1 MSQGNFDYKRPIY
14 SLNCS
19 TQDVV
24 VEENGTTG
32 SANHVEDETRER
44 SSSMISIVSVH
55 HEDVEG
61 YDDGD
66 SDREAVAI
74 EDNQPAT
81 NGDTIMNLNLNDPR
95 LTLLRRYLRFQ
106 WFPRKVTFGQKAF
119 WTTVQFLIF
128 GFLIFCYALDM
139 GALDHRSLVEE
150 QWEAS
155 QETVT
160 AAKNIIWSLR
170 LLEMYIL
177 GVFYFRKRH
186 LEKMLAEVVLTR
198 RYWKKAR
205 NTIYKISFLVFLFVF
220 VLPVSSKAVQMTLT
234 TRKEK
239 SFEIKQ
245 IVLNLSLSILA
256 RVVALPIYFAF
267 IHEVYIIYSQIRFFK
282 EQIQKWPDGM
292 KEEARNRFID
302 LKVMIRDAERSFQPF
317 LVTHLLL
324 LVVLLIVSTFSC
336 VERFQNESRYQQ
348 KYSDLVEMRPAAA
361 IPNDIGGLMFTNFTS
376 FYQKEEVTL
385 LQKLSGQNNTTQP
398 PNQKFMLPPQHTK
411 YETDVNGIVKM
422 ACGALADFLEMLVLY
437 SLPLV
442 FLAKLHKIMIS
453 LPEVVQDLKFSE
465 PRENGYLFQ
474 NEQILCKMLADL
486 STGRGIQILRMNLTG
501 IKAALLTL
509 LMPFLTTAIHLL
521 FLHVHLN

>member
-1 MSQGNFDYKRPIY
+1 MSRGNFDYSRHIY
-14 SLNCS
+14 SLNCN
-19 TQDVV
+19 TEDLVQ
-24 VEENGTTG
+24 ENGATG
-32 SANHVEDETRER
+32 SINDDETRDR
-44 SSSMISIVSVH
+44 SPSMISIVSVH
-55 HEDVEG
+55 HEDIEG

-81 NGDTIMNLNLNDPR
+81 NGNTIMNLSLNDPR

-106 WFPRKVTFGQKAF
+106 WFPRKVTFAQKAF
-119 WTTVQFLIF
+119 WTTMQFLIF

-150 QWEAS
+150 QWEES

-170 LLEMYIL
+170 LLEMYTL

-234 TRKEK
+234 TRKAK

-256 RVVALPIYFAF
+256 RVVALPIYFVF
-267 IHEVYIIYSQIRFFK
+267 IHEVYIIYSHIRLFK

-302 LKVMIRDAERSFQPF
+302 IKVMIRDAERSFQPF

-324 LVVLLIVSTFSC
+324 LLVLLIVSTFSC

-348 KYSDLVEMRPAAA
+348 KYSDLVEMKPAAA
-361 IPNDIGGLMFTNFTS
+361 IPNDIGGLIFTNFTS
-376 FYQKEEVTL
+376 FYQKGEVTIL
-385 LQKLSGQNNTTQP
+385 LKPSGQNTTTQP
-398 PNQKFMLPPQHTK
+398 RKPMLPPQHTE
-411 YETDVNGIVKM
+411 YETDVNGIVKI
-422 ACGALADFLEMLVLY
+422 ACGALADFLEMFVLY

-442 FLAKLHKIMIS
+442 FLAKLHKIMTS
-453 LPEVVQDLKFSE
+453 LPEVVQDLKFME
-465 PRENGYLFQ
+465 QRENGYLFQ
-474 NEQILCKMLADL
+474 NEQILDKMLADL

-509 LMPFLTTAIHLL
+509 LMPFLTTTIHLL
-521 FLHVHLN
+521 FLHVDLN

>member
-177 GVFYFRKRH
+177 V
-186 LEKMLAEVVLTR
+186 
-198 RYWKKAR
+198 
-205 NTIYKISFLVFLFVF
+205 
-220 VLPVSSKAVQMTLT
+220 AV
-234 TRKEK
+234 
-239 SFEIKQ
+239 
-245 IVLNLSLSILA
+245 
-256 RVVALPIYFAF
+256 
-267 IHEVYIIYSQIRFFK
+267 YSQQPTMCWAPGRHGVCL
-282 EQIQKWPDGM
+282 QWWRPIQTAGKLSTAPCTALLPYSWPCG
-292 KEEARNRFID
+292 
-302 LKVMIRDAERSFQPF
+302 
-317 LVTHLLL
+317 
-324 LVVLLIVSTFSC
+324 LLIIH
-336 VERFQNESRYQQ
+336 
-348 KYSDLVEMRPAAA
+348 KGRPWRHQ
-361 IPNDIGGLMFTNFTS
+361 IPR
-376 FYQKEEVTL
+376 
-385 LQKLSGQNNTTQP
+385 
-398 PNQKFMLPPQHTK
+398 
-411 YETDVNGIVKM
+411 
-422 ACGALADFLEMLVLY
+422 LAGFFIFC
-437 SLPLV
+437 P
-442 FLAKLHKIMIS
+442 
-453 LPEVVQDLKFSE
+453 
-465 PRENGYLFQ
+465 
-474 NEQILCKMLADL
+474 C
-486 STGRGIQILRMNLTG
+486 
-501 IKAALLTL
+501 
-509 LMPFLTTAIHLL
+509 
-521 FLHVHLN
+521 